1 MLDSVDRTTLAM
13 PTSRAYASEAS
24 MSRLA
29 IPAPRVLVDG
39 QHPNLGLIWS
49 RDLGERGARQGDRDG
64 THDRTPLFGNQQG
77 GVLDS
82 RPRIQQLY
90 VVALIGPPSRA
101 VYPLGQRADY
111 AGLVEPPGLISG
123 AATTCAVC
131 QGYRDWPLARGLASG
146 H

>member
-1 MLDSVDRTTLAM
+1 
-13 PTSRAYASEAS
+13 

-29 IPAPRVLVDG
+29 IPCAVCSSVDG

-82 RPRIQQLY
+82 RPAASA
-90 VVALIGPPSRA
+90 ALRRSPYRSTLPRCIPVGSARRLRPPRRASRA
-101 VYPLGQRADY
+101 
-111 AGLVEPPGLISG
+111 
-123 AATTCAVC
+123 
-131 QGYRDWPLARGLASG
+131 
-146 H
+146 